1 MKRKV
6 SIINLAPTPEG
17 YAYALLAIID
27 NHIKPTDIAWAKSE
41 IVNAF
46 KVAATVNPEKW
57 GRKERIND

>member
-27 NHIKPTDIAWAKSE
+27 NSKSAIDVAWAKSE

-46 KVAATVNPEKW
+46 RVAARFNPEKW
-57 GRKERIND
+57 GKETK